1 MVTGLAIEFHVRA
14 VELVICLGVVV
25 ELPDAP
31 AIGVV
36 AGGAV
41 GAEGEFVNII
51 FLVARIAI
59 QRLRLVAGV

>member
-1 MVTGLAIEFHVRA
+1 MVTGLAIELHVRTI
-14 VELVICLGVVV
+14 EFVIGLGVVV

-41 GAEGEFVNII
+41 GAEGELVNII
-51 FLVARIAI
+51 FLVTRVAI
-59 QRLRLVAGV
+59 QRLHFVAGV